1 MSKIMD
7 IKFREDEPL
16 FTELQDLYNGIG
28 YDALYM
34 THYELAQQT
43 GTSPIDWKQFLMD
56 PRVTAFVAEEIDMLK
71 KSKVA
76 LMLKDV
82 ETNKNTGQSQLL
94 NTLLS
99 KQKYKLY
106 RLQRSLKSAKD
117 ECVVDTTQLSLFFPT
132 INIQEVDKIN
142 EFHGQL
148 IGILKAKLL
157 AEIKVCQ
164 NLITEYNIQMEII
177 NQEINKILKCK
188 NPVGLAVDNLIRLNY
203 VSITSF

>member
-82 ETNKNTGQSQLL
+82 ETNRNTGQSQLL
-94 NTLLS
+94 NTLLNQT
-99 KQKYKLY
+99 KGQERKEGPVFIYTQVPLNTEE
-106 RLQRSLKSAKD
+106 QHA
-117 ECVVDTTQLSLFFPT
+117 ENVV
-132 INIQEVDKIN
+132 
-142 EFHGQL
+142 
-148 IGILKAKLL
+148 ILNDNSD
-157 AEIKVCQ
+157 Q
-164 NLITEYNIQMEII
+164 NN
-177 NQEINKILKCK
+177 N
-188 NPVGLAVDNLIRLNY
+188 
-203 VSITSF
+203 